1 VSGSVNKWN
10 EWSGVGVLPT
20 WGLSAKK
27 VWSSEEAKN
36 KGGGGV
42 AGRVE

>member
-1 VSGSVNKWN
+1 MSGSVNKWN

-27 VWSSEEAKN
+27 VWSSEEAK
-36 KGGGGV
+36 KKVGGEV
-42 AGRVE
+42 AWKLE